1 MWRAYFTFVLTAV
14 ALVILLLLGR
24 AQPIAIQWD
33 PDIPVAAQTI
43 IWQDYLE
50 WIHPPKWHGDC
61 EKMIVFKVTWMEP
74 RGVHALQ
81 PVLWVKTS
89 DKFGAIL
96 GLSYD
101 ELRYIEHYVWAQPV
115 MDLRNVIILRPCR
128 PSDDPEDPSTEE

>member
-1 MWRAYFTFVLTAV
+1 MRRTHFTFVLTAV
-14 ALVILLLLGR
+14 TLAILLSLVR
-24 AQPIAIQWD
+24 AQPKVVAFD
-33 PDIPVAAQTI
+33 PEIPIAAQTT

-50 WIHPPKWHGDC
+50 WVHPPKWHGDC
-61 EKMIVFKVTWMEP
+61 EKIPVFKVTWMEP
-74 RGVHALQ
+74 PGVNELQ

-128 PSDDPEDPSTEE
+128 PPGDPEDPSTEE